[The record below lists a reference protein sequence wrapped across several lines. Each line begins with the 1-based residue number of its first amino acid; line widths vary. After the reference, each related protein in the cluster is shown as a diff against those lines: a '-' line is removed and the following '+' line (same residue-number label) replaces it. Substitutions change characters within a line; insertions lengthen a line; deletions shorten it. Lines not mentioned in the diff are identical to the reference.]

1 MGSPM
6 TAHKNGSV
14 QDGRSTR
21 IQIVKML
28 AKPRTESEMAEAL
41 SLVRSTINWHLNKL
55 EAMGIVRRAE
65 KVHQIQIWEL
75 ATSDKKG
82 EVVFTSRRVV
92 K

>member
-1 MGSPM
+1 M

-28 AKPRTESEMAEAL
+28 AKPRTESEIAAAL
-41 SLVRSTINWHLNKL
+41 SLVRSTINWHLIKL
-55 EAMGIVRRAE
+55 EAMGIARRAE
-65 KVHQIQIWEL
+65 RVYQIQIWEL
-75 ATSDKKG
+75 AKSEKKN
-82 EVVFTSRRVV
+82 EVAFTSRRAA

>member
-6 TAHKNGSV
+6 IAHKNGSV

-41 SLVRSTINWHLNKL
+41 SLVRSTINWHLIKL

-65 KVHQIQIWEL
+65 RVYQIQIWEL
-75 ATSDKKG
+75 AKSDKKR
-82 EVVFTSRRVV
+82 EVAFTTRRVV